1 MRGLPFGVRRVT
13 VLRRGPYDETWDQ
26 IVYEDNRPKPV
37 SKRLKRAERVV
48 RQIAKV
54 NANMAVLYLDEHDKS
69 NRRKRD
75 GWLHDF
81 RRNIRRAQEDAGDH
95 REVLALPEESR
106 RGDRPRIIA
115 RYSRRSSAE

>member
-48 RQIAKV
+48 RRIATAH
-54 NANMAVLYLDEHDKS
+54 ANIAVLYLDRHDRS

-75 GWLHDF
+75 GWLRDF
-81 RRNIRRAQEDAGDH
+81 RRNIRRAHEDAENR
-95 REVLALPEESR
+95 REVLALPGESR
-106 RGDRPRIIA
+106 RSERPRVVA
-115 RYSRRSSAE
+115 RISRR

>member
-26 IVYEDNRPKPV
+26 IVYEDNRPKPI

-48 RQIAKV
+48 RRIAKV
-54 NANMAVLYLDEHDKS
+54 NANVAVLYLDEHDKS

-75 GWLHDF
+75 GWLYDF
-81 RRNIRRAQEDAGDH
+81 RRNIRRAREDADDR
-95 REVLALPEESR
+95 REVLALPDSR
-106 RGDRPRIIA
+106 RDDRPRVIA
-115 RYSRRSSAE
+115 RYSRRSSEE

>member
-13 VLRRGPYDETWDQ
+13 VLRRGPYDEIWDQ

-48 RQIAKV
+48 RRIAKV

-81 RRNIRRAQEDAGDH
+81 RRNVRRAREDADDR
-95 REVLALPEESR
+95 REVLTLPEESR
-106 RGDRPRIIA
+106 RTDRPRVIA
-115 RYSRRSSAE
+115 RLSRR